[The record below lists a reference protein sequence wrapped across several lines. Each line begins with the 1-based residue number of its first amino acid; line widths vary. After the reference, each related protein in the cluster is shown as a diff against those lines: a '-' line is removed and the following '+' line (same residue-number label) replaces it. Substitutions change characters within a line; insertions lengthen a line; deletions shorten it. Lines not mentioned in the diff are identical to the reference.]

1 MSIRAGVFLVFAVG
15 ASGAAVFAQSKDTVN
30 NPFAAILQTLGLI
43 SKQTA
48 TIELQVADQQTGLPA
63 VQKSVLELDAA
74 VADVDARVGK
84 LLGTIGNLADTIRV
98 VEETVSRP
106 PASAATLWVSPYWAD
121 AETGGG
127 STAHIIFPS
136 LVTILNAGEET
147 VRASCHFFDAG
158 GSLLLDRGAAVVIGR
173 GATAD
178 CRSFDPSFAIG
189 RGWVVISADRPV
201 LPYGYYQHGN
211 NRDNMQRGKMEFY
224 PVDCDNPNGVEFVCN
239 FFGPD
244 AP

>member
-1 MSIRAGVFLVFAVG
+1 MRVRVGVFLIIAVG
-15 ASGAAVFAQSKDTVN
+15 VSGAAVFAQSKDAIN

-43 SKQTA
+43 HKQTA
-48 TIELQVADQQTGLPA
+48 TIESQVTDQQAGLPA
-63 VQKSVLELDAA
+63 VQKSVLELDAV
-74 VADVDARVGK
+74 VAGVDARVGK
-84 LLGTIGNLADTIRV
+84 LLGSIDSLAGAVRD
-98 VEETVSRP
+98 VETHVSRARP
-106 PASAATLWVSPYWAD
+106 SAARLWVSPYWAD

-127 STAHIIFPS
+127 STAHIIYPS
-136 LVTILNAGEET
+136 LLTILNAGEDT
-147 VRASCHFFDAG
+147 VRAGCHFFDDG
-158 GSLLLDRGAAVVIGR
+158 GSLLLGRGDAVVIGR

-189 RGWVVISADRPV
+189 RGWVVISADHPV

-224 PVDCDNPNGVEFVCN
+224 PVDCDNPEGVEFVCN
-239 FFGPD
+239 FFG